1 MLSYFFPLFELLLSR
16 DDCRRTSKKTAKR
29 NKRHTERPITSAT
42 NSGLSGSRNGKGIRA
57 RKSTMIPKLN
67 ISRPKFGCI
76 VGSYFLSN
84 TYFNF

>member
-1 MLSYFFPLFELLLSR
+1 
-16 DDCRRTSKKTAKR
+16 
-29 NKRHTERPITSAT
+29 
-42 NSGLSGSRNGKGIRA
+42 
-57 RKSTMIPKLN
+57 MIPKLN